1 MRYVVRHILAVQNQ
15 SLSLGQI
22 ARNTQTQFVNRDS
35 SKVHVNTEWFYEHY
49 CSDRHNGIE
58 DWVIMLIGSADTL
71 KQLRSKELCRMHK
84 VKTHVLTKGMFIKRF
99 ENSKQT
105 ACFPYIV
112 K

>member
-1 MRYVVRHILAVQNQ
+1 MAVYLIEYEICGAPYTGSTKSKFKSRANSQEYSDTVCEQ
-15 SLSLGQI
+15 
-22 ARNTQTQFVNRDS
+22 RDS

-84 VKTHVLTKGMFIKRF
+84 VKTHVLTKGMFIKHF
-99 ENSKQT
+99 ENSK
-105 ACFPYIV
+105 
-112 K
+112 